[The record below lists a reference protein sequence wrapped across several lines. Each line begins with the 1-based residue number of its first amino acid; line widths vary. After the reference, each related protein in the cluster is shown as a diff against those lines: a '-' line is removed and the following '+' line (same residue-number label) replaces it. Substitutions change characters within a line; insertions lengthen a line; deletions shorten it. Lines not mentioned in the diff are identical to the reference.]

1 MTDRNGTEG
10 NCSPEEK
17 EKVLFRAHI
26 AHLGISGR
34 KKIRGMLEHPEEW
47 SGDPEEIFTGAEQFL
62 TDLSDRGIRFLT
74 PEYPEWPERFAS
86 LSDPPEWLFV
96 RGSLPPEQVPSVS
109 VIGSRNA
116 SAYGL
121 RMAEYLAGELG
132 RRNVSVISGLAAG
145 IDCAA
150 QTAAVNEGGK
160 SFGVLGCGV
169 NICYPS
175 ANYELFR
182 GLSEKGQGGI
192 ISEYPPDTP
201 PLKQNFPDRNRLIAA
216 LCDILVVVESRGP
229 KSGTQITVGQALDQ
243 GKAVFAVPGRI
254 TDPLSRGCNEL
265 IRDGASILTSAG
277 DLLEY
282 IGLNAS
288 RCMPDLRKTRRKLS
302 PCERRVLNA
311 LKEKSC
317 FPDDIIRET
326 GLPADRVMTVLLDLE
341 LNGLVSQTSA
351 NYYTAL

>member
-1 MTDRNGTEG
+1 MTDRNGTEE
-10 NCSPEEK
+10 NWSPVEK
-17 EKVLFRAHI
+17 EKILLRAHV

-47 SGDPEEIFTGAEQFL
+47 SGDPEEVFTGAEQFL

-74 PEYPEWPERFAS
+74 PEHPEWPERFAS

-150 QTAAVNEGGK
+150 QTAAVTEGGK

-175 ANYELFR
+175 ENYELFR
-182 GLSEKGQGGI
+182 KKKKKGQGGI
-192 ISEYPPDTP
+192 ISE
-201 PLKQNFPDRNRLIAA
+201 
-216 LCDILVVVESRGP
+216 
-229 KSGTQITVGQALDQ
+229 
-243 GKAVFAVPGRI
+243 
-254 TDPLSRGCNEL
+254 
-265 IRDGASILTSAG
+265 
-277 DLLEY
+277 
-282 IGLNAS
+282 
-288 RCMPDLRKTRRKLS
+288 
-302 PCERRVLNA
+302 
-311 LKEKSC
+311 
-317 FPDDIIRET
+317 
-326 GLPADRVMTVLLDLE
+326 
-341 LNGLVSQTSA
+341 
-351 NYYTAL
+351 